1 MGRFFY
7 FAKLSILF
15 YVTSTG
21 GRKMDYKDT
30 LLMPQTDFPMR
41 GNLPKREPE
50 IQEKWEEMNIYGKV
64 QDRTKGRP
72 MYVLHDG
79 PPYAN
84 GDIHMGHALNKILK
98 DIIVRNKSMSG
109 YHAPYVPGWDTHG
122 LPIEQALTNK
132 GVKRKEM
139 TIAEFRKLCAEYA
152 LKQID
157 NQRSQFKRL
166 GVRGDWENPYITLK
180 PEYEAQ
186 QIKVFGEMAKK
197 GYIYKGKKPVYWSPS
212 SESALAEA
220 EIEYQDKRSPSI
232 YVGFKV
238 KDGKGVLDTDT
249 QIVIWTTTPWTI
261 PANLGISVHPE
272 LTYVVVKANN
282 NKYLVAESLLEAAA
296 KEIGWENT
304 EVIQKIKGGELEYVV
319 AEHPLYGRDSLV
331 MLGEHVTTDAGT
343 GCVHTAPGH
352 GEDDFY
358 VGQKYGLDV
367 LCPVDD
373 KGCMTNEAPGFEGIF
388 YEEANKPIGQSLEE
402 KGALLKLSFFTHSY
416 PHDWRT
422 KKPVI
427 FRATAQWFASIK
439 DFRNEL
445 LEAVKE
451 TKWVPVWGETR
462 LFNMVRD
469 RGDWCISRQRA
480 WGVPIPVFYAEN
492 GEAVITDETINHI
505 SDLFRENGS
514 NVWFEREAND
524 LLPEG
529 FSHPGSPNGTF
540 TKETDIMDVWFDS
553 GSSHQAVLEEREDLV
568 RPADLYLEGSDQYR
582 GWFNSSLSTAVAV
595 TGKAPYKGVL
605 SHGFA
610 LDGEGR
616 KMSKSIGNVVVP
628 AKVMNQLGAD
638 ILRLWV
644 ASVDYQADVRVSDAI
659 LKQVAEVYRKIRN
672 TFRFLLGNLA
682 DFNPET
688 DAISYENLREVDQ
701 FMLVKLNK
709 LIKYVRNAYENFEFA
724 GIYHAVNNFCTLDLS
739 AFYLDFAK
747 DVLYIEAVDN
757 HERRAIQTVL
767 YESLISLTK
776 LVTPILSHTADE
788 VWQFIPSVKDE
799 SVQLT
804 DMPEYKEFENAQ
816 HLESK
821 WNSFMRLRDDV
832 LKALEEAR
840 NAKVIGKSLTAKV
853 TLYVNENSKT
863 LLESIQE
870 NLKQL
875 FIVSEFEVAGAY
887 DEAPEDAI
895 KLDTAAILVSKAE
908 GETCDRCWIVTPE
921 VGQDHDHE
929 TLCPRCAEV
938 VKEHYSHLA

>member
-1 MGRFFY
+1 ME
-7 FAKLSILF
+7 
-15 YVTSTG
+15 
-21 GRKMDYKDT
+21 YKDT
-30 LLMPQTDFPMR
+30 LLMPNTDFPMR

-50 IQEKWEEMNIYGKV
+50 IQAQWEEKDIYKLV
-64 QDRTKGRP
+64 QERTKGRP

-98 DIIVRNKSMSG
+98 DMIVRHKSMTG

-139 TIAEFRKLCAEYA
+139 TVAEFRQLCTEYA
-152 LKQID
+152 LGQID
-157 NQRSQFKRL
+157 SQRQQFKRL

-186 QIKVFGEMAKK
+186 QIRVFGEMAKK

-220 EIEYQDKRSPSI
+220 EIEYKDKKSPSI
-232 YVGFKV
+232 FVGFKV

-249 QIVIWTTTPWTI
+249 SIVIWTTTPWTI
-261 PANLGISVHPE
+261 PANLGISVHPD
-272 LTYVVVKANN
+272 LVYTVVSANGVN
-282 NKYLVAESLLEAAA
+282 YLVAEALLESVA
-296 KEIGWENT
+296 KEIGWDSY
-304 EVIQKIKGGELEYVV
+304 EVAKKVKGQELEYIT
-319 AEHPLYGRDSLV
+319 AIHPLYGRDSLV
-331 MLGEHVTTDAGT
+331 VLGEHVTTDAGT

-352 GEDDFY
+352 GEDDFH
-358 VGQKYGLDV
+358 VGQKYGLEV

-373 KGCMTNEAPGFEGIF
+373 KGYMTSEAERFEGLF
-388 YEEANKPIGQSLEE
+388 YDEANKPITLALEE
-402 KGALLKLSFFTHSY
+402 AGALLKLSFITHSY

-445 LEAVKE
+445 LEAIKE
-451 TKWVPVWGETR
+451 TEWVPAWGETR

-469 RGDWCISRQRA
+469 RGDWCISRQRV

-492 GEAVITDETINHI
+492 GEPVITDETIGHV
-505 SDLFRENGS
+505 SSLFREHGS
-514 NVWFEREAND
+514 NIWFERDAME

-529 FSHPGSPNGTF
+529 FTHPGSPNGTF

-553 GSSHQAVLEEREDLV
+553 GSSHQAVLEERDDLQ

-605 SHGFA
+605 SHGFV

-616 KMSKSIGNVVVP
+616 KMSKSLGNVMVP
-628 AKVMNQLGAD
+628 EKVMKQMGAD

-644 ASVDYQADVRVSDAI
+644 ASVDYQSDVRVSDAI

-682 DFNPET
+682 DFNPEK
-688 DAISYENLREVDQ
+688 DALAYEELREVDQ

-709 LIKYVRNAYENFEFA
+709 LIKQVRASYDRYEFS

-739 AFYLDFAK
+739 SFYLDFAK
-747 DVLYIEAVDN
+747 DILYIESKDN
-757 HERRAIQTVL
+757 RARRAIQTVL
-767 YESLISLTK
+767 YESLVSLTQ
-776 LVTPILSHTADE
+776 LVSPILSHTADE
-788 VWQFIPSVKDE
+788 VWEFIPGVKEE

-804 DMPEYKEFENAQ
+804 DMPEFKEYPNAEE
-816 HLESK
+816 LSGK
-821 WNSFMRLRDDV
+821 WSAFMKLRDDV

-840 NAKVIGKSLTAKV
+840 NEKVIGKSLTAKV
-853 TLYVNENSKT
+853 TLYANEQTRT
-863 LLESIQE
+863 LLNSINE
-870 NLKQL
+870 DVKQL
-875 FIVSEFEVAGAY
+875 FIVSGFEVAGTV
-887 DEAPEDAI
+887 EQAPSDAL
-895 KLDTAAILVSKAE
+895 KLETASIVITKAE
-908 GETCDRCWIVTPE
+908 GETCERCWVVKTDTGTDP
-921 VGQDHDHE
+921 DHPA
-929 TLCPRCAEV
+929 LCARCASV
-938 VKEHYSHLA
+938 VKESYPSEANQD